1 MSGEG
6 RRVTA
11 MSYLARLRLVL
22 AALALA
28 LGVQP
33 AWAAVEVTFYSHE
46 FGSSFP
52 HAFIIVEGTLDRGG
66 ERISEDYG
74 FSAKTISPAIL
85 MGRVKGEVISDHGR
99 NYVKG
104 SNPHFTMKLSDAE
117 YDSLIGTV
125 RRWRALKQ
133 PSYDLGKQNCVHFV
147 GELAASLGMKA
158 KAVKGL
164 MKKPGSYLSRVTE
177 DNREWLSARGA
188 VFHRP
193 AKAPAAG

>member
-1 MSGEG
+1 MPAI
-6 RRVTA
+6 R
-11 MSYLARLRLVL
+11 YLARLRLVL
-22 AALALA
+22 AALLFSLSAH
-28 LGVQP
+28 P

-85 MGRVKGEVISDHGR
+85 MGKVKGEVISDHDR

-104 SNPHFTMKLSDAE
+104 SNPHFTLKLSDAE

-125 RRWRALKQ
+125 QRWRALKQ
-133 PSYDLGKQNCVHFV
+133 PSYDLGKRNCVHFV

-158 KAVKGL
+158 QAVKGL

-177 DNREWLSARGA
+177 DNRAWLAARGA
-188 VFHRP
+188 LFHRP